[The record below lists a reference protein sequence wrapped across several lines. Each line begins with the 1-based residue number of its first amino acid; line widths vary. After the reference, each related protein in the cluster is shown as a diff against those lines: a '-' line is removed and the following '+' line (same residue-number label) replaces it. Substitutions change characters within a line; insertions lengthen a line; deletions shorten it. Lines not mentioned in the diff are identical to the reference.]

1 MEESIKRGD
10 VVWVDLPPCPNS
22 HVQTGERPAI
32 VVQND
37 MGNLHSP
44 TTIVV
49 PVTSVIK
56 RLDMSTHVLF
66 EADFLPRQ
74 SVALCEQFITVD
86 KGRISS
92 VAGHLP
98 KYIMQAVNLG
108 IIRSVLS

>member
-10 VVWVDLPPCPNS
+10 VVWVDLPPCPGS

-32 VVQND
+32 IVQND
-37 MGNLHSP
+37 IGNLHSP

-56 RLDMSTHVLF
+56 RLDMSTHVRF
-66 EADFLPRQ
+66 ETDFLPRQ

-86 KGRISS
+86 KGRILS

-98 KYIMQAVNLG
+98 KYIMQAVDLG

>member
-1 MEESIKRGD
+1 MWYGSIS
-10 VVWVDLPPCPNS
+10 PPCPNS

-37 MGNLHSP
+37 VGNLHSP

-49 PVTSVIK
+49 PVTSGIK
-56 RLDMSTHVLF
+56 RLDMSTHVH
-66 EADFLPRQ
+66 Q
-74 SVALCEQFITVD
+74 SVALCEQFVTID

-98 KYIMQAVNLG
+98 KYIMQAVDLG

>member
-22 HVQTGERPAI
+22 HVQTGKRPAI

-37 MGNLHSP
+37 VGNLHSP

-66 EADFLPRQ
+66 EADFLPHH
-74 SVALCEQFITVD
+74 SVALCEHFVTID

-98 KYIMQAVNLG
+98 KYIMQAVDLG